1 MNSETPNI
9 SSLGINKNNNNNGC
23 KNNNINCN
31 KKRWNNKE
39 ENKLNMVHSY
49 LTSVK
54 GLKGKI
60 LWQTVANE
68 MNNIRSISA
77 YKARFLKIQANKSKI
92 INIKKENNN
101 NNENN
106 MEHIFKKVK
115 DTLKRNRN
123 NYNESSTD
131 TSDDVIISKPIKKKR
146 RKNINN
152 DNTHDIRK
160 IKNRQSALLSREKRK
175 KQLKYLDK
183 KIPVL
188 KKLNKIDLPYLV
200 KKSENVDTGCIDED
214 YDLNMKRNNNK
225 CVNEMKELRDILN
238 KAEFDENE
246 LECIIKHEIR
256 DRFDINIDYM
266 SENSTDDNND
276 DNNNNNSK
284 DNNFNYVQTMNTKAD
299 KQGIYTLTH
308 KISAHN
314 TYILNC
320 KLSPDNRYLAS
331 CSSDGT
337 IVIFDVYN
345 NFKKKV
351 LKGHTKWVWDMAFSA
366 DSAYLVSASSD
377 KTAKLWDLKTGQYI
391 IQYEDHNKG
400 VTCVALND
408 SAAQTTN

>member
-1 MNSETPNI
+1 MAM
-9 SSLGINKNNNNNGC
+9 LD
-23 KNNNINCN
+23 
-31 KKRWNNKE
+31 
-39 ENKLNMVHSY
+39 
-49 LTSVK
+49 
-54 GLKGKI
+54 
-60 LWQTVANE
+60 
-68 MNNIRSISA
+68 
-77 YKARFLKIQANKSKI
+77 
-92 INIKKENNN
+92 N

-276 DNNNNNSK
+276 DNNNNNFVNDCKMNSRYSNEIINVGCNNK
-284 DNNFNYVQTMNTKAD
+284 DAVTLKTQVLPSHYIHPQKIISMNQDIYNQKTKLIVNQTSCIVN
-299 KQGIYTLTH
+299 IIHHPILTH
-308 KISAHN
+308 QA
-314 TYILNC
+314 C
-320 KLSPDNRYLAS
+320 
-331 CSSDGT
+331 
-337 IVIFDVYN
+337 
-345 NFKKKV
+345 
-351 LKGHTKWVWDMAFSA
+351 
-366 DSAYLVSASSD
+366 
-377 KTAKLWDLKTGQYI
+377 
-391 IQYEDHNKG
+391 
-400 VTCVALND
+400 
-408 SAAQTTN
+408 